1 MWQNLINKKHKKI
14 GDNATEKKKNR
25 IDCCICFCEDSR
37 PLKLN
42 GKKLSSELF
51 DVEHGLL
58 LQDSDLCLE
67 LKSADAGI
75 FRACHTK
82 VKKSV
87 QFVEQLRVNCK
98 SFVCS
103 PFHVKRIMPSPL
115 TPKHSS
121 PLLILMNIMH
131 LCSQS
136 RGKG

>member
-1 MWQNLINKKHKKI
+1 M
-14 GDNATEKKKNR
+14 
-25 IDCCICFCEDSR
+25 
-37 PLKLN
+37 KLN

-67 LKSADAGI
+67 LKSADTGI

-115 TPKHSS
+115 TPKHSTNS
-121 PLLILMNIMH
+121 DEHHALVQPKSRKRLKVTFDNESH
-131 LCSQS
+131 LP
-136 RGKG
+136 